1 MNDGER
7 TGSIGEGLPVY
18 MDLLSHDIL
27 NLNQTVLS
35 YIELMAASPD
45 LDSKSKEHA
54 KRATSQIR
62 ISTQI
67 VESMNTLC
75 LLQET
80 EDIPETTSD
89 LGEQVEAATSAL
101 EQLMP
106 HRKVRFTR
114 DCEGKAPVV
123 DSGNLIAQ
131 AVLNALMNTVQLDH
145 SDAPEIEVHV
155 GRTSDGSEGS
165 WQVTVRDAN
174 MALPPGI
181 DLDDIVSKRDDARSK
196 TVKLAGVLL
205 SKMMVERLGG
215 AFEIE
220 SPGDRGGVLRMTFKE
235 AGTA

>member
-1 MNDGER
+1 M
-7 TGSIGEGLPVY
+7 GEGLPVY
-18 MDLLSHDIL
+18 MDLLSHDVL

-54 KRATSQIR
+54 KKAASQIR

-75 LLQET
+75 LLKEM
-80 EDIPETTSD
+80 EEMHATTSD
-89 LGEQVEAATSAL
+89 LGEQVEAATKAL

-106 HRKVRFTR
+106 YRTVRFTK
-114 DCEGKAPVV
+114 DYEDKAPVV
-123 DSGNLIAQ
+123 DSGNLVAQ
-131 AVLNALMNTVQLDH
+131 TVLNALMNAVQLDK
-145 SDAPEIEVHV
+145 SDAPEIEIRV
-155 GRTSDGSEGS
+155 GRASEGAAGS

-174 MALPPGI
+174 MVLPPGI
-181 DLDDIVSKRDDARSK
+181 NLDEIVRKRDDARSK

-215 AFEIE
+215 AFEME
-220 SPGDRGGVLRMTFKE
+220 SSGDRGGVLRMTFKE